1 MAIHD
6 AVSHRLQGVGQRYTA
21 SRRAIVTALA
31 AAPHPLSIT
40 ELVATG
46 RGLAV
51 SSVYRNLG
59 VLEEAG
65 VVHRIDTSHEF
76 KRYELA
82 EDLTEHHHH
91 LICTGCGRVQDFTAS
106 PGLERQTEQALA
118 GVAGKA
124 GFTVHGH
131 RIDLVGLCRTCA

>member
-1 MAIHD
+1 MTIH
-6 AVSHRLQGVGQRYTA
+6 
-21 SRRAIVTALA
+21 
-31 AAPHPLSIT
+31 
-40 ELVATG
+40 ELVDA
-46 RGLAV
+46 RKDLAL

-106 PGLERQTEQALA
+106 AGLERQTEQALTR
-118 GVAGKA
+118 VAGKA
-124 GFTVHGH
+124 GFTVQSH
-131 RIDLVGLCRTCA
+131 RIDLVGLCKDCA